1 MPSFLTLCCADAF
14 FLTDFGETS
23 GLAALLPDISPPP
36 AWLGVEYDSV
46 GRYEYTPELLGGTA
60 A

>member
-1 MPSFLTLCCADAF
+1 LTPCCADAF
-14 FLTDFGETS
+14 FQTDFGETS

-46 GRYEYTPELLGGTA
+46 GRYTPELLGGTA